1 MEQIAPPPFR
11 HHGAESIQGGKLLA
25 KNERPKPRSLSNE
38 IVHSSVWTGEVP
50 DPLVRLGDGVTGIC
64 AEALRAEGERSL
76 TFGLGLRGEFDR
88 LKPQALAIDGPAV

>member
-1 MEQIAPPPFR
+1 MK
-11 HHGAESIQGGKLLA
+11 S
-25 KNERPKPRSLSNE
+25 
-38 IVHSSVWTGEVP
+38 VHSSGWIGGVP